1 MYSGDIV
8 WQLPDY
14 LRLIKFIAL
23 ELLALANNF
32 IMSSSSDITSDLAS
46 AFISLDSYLDT
57 VTKTLDP
64 TDLINQEVHATQSA
78 PPVSTASSD
87 YFAILEEVENQ
98 TLIEAACLD
107 IQYSKD
113 IDEHLAQ
120 HDATAVG
127 LLVNIV
133 RAAEL
138 IERTARIFPNPRHT
152 SILLHLQRHIRNL
165 AIRLMPDDAKTIIHE
180 VVYEVCERIIKNPV
194 LRPHSPDTPLPVPL
208 PVESITSASPESI
221 TPGLRTM
228 SLSTMAAL
236 QVLQETAP
244 PLNEPAHPLRRTHR
258 RCSSG
263 NTRRTRVTRA
273 STPSPP
279 DLTNC
284 NHECSASPTPAT
296 APCVTIVTTD
306 PDNNFVCRHCHD
318 PGHHHKNC
326 PKYHCRVCRAYAP
339 GHFSIFCIQLKGE
352 AVLPIDWKDP
362 EFYRALARWEAD
374 RDAADLCVT
383 KEQDTLLHHDYDCD
397 HTLYDNTD

>member
-8 WQLPDY
+8 WQLSDY

-23 ELLALANNF
+23 EFLALTNNF

-46 AFISLDSYLDT
+46 AFVSLDSYLDT
-57 VTKTLDP
+57 VTKTLDS
-64 TDLINQEVHATQSA
+64 TDLINQEVRNTENASPLSNA
-78 PPVSTASSD
+78 STD

-98 TLIEAACLD
+98 TLIESACLD

-113 IDEHLAQ
+113 IDERLAQ

-127 LLVNIV
+127 LLINIV

-138 IERTARIFPNPRHT
+138 VERTARILPNPRHT
-152 SILLHLQRHIRNL
+152 SILLHLQRRIRNL
-165 AIRLMPDDAKTIIHE
+165 AVRLMPDDAKTIIRE
-180 VVYEVCERIIKNPV
+180 VVHEVCERIIKNPV
-194 LRPHSPDTPLPVPL
+194 LRPHSPDTPLPVPP
-208 PVESITSASPESI
+208 PVESVASASSEDI

-258 RCSSG
+258 RRSSG
-263 NTRRTRVTRA
+263 TTRRSRVARA
-273 STPSPP
+273 SAPSPP
-279 DLTNC
+279 DLTNR
-284 NHECSASPTPAT
+284 NRDRSASPTPST
-296 APCVTIVTTD
+296 ASRVTIVTTD
-306 PDNNFVCRHCHD
+306 PDNNFVCRNCRTS
-318 PGHHHKNC
+318 GHRHKHC
-326 PKYHCRVCRAYAP
+326 PKYHCRVCRVYAP
-339 GHFSIFCIQLKGE
+339 GHFSVFCKQLKGE

-362 EFYRALARWEAD
+362 EFYSALARWEAD
-374 RDAADLCVT
+374 RDAAELCIT
-383 KEQDTLLHHDYDCD
+383 EEQDALLHRDYDCD